1 MPALINLSVLQ
12 IGSLETIAI
21 AVLIILVVG
30 IIGWGLWSVRWAL
43 KKKPVT
49 GSESLIGKNGLA
61 LRDFNPDNTG
71 EVTVDGIIW
80 KARVSDGSKISKG
93 DSVTV
98 LEYSELTVT
107 VKKT

>member
-1 MPALINLSVLQ
+1 MNLPLLQ

-21 AVLIILVVG
+21 VVLIILVVG
-30 IIGWGLWSVRWAL
+30 IVGWGLWSVVWAL

-49 GSESLIGKNGLA
+49 GWESLVGKSGIA
-61 LRDFNPDNTG
+61 LQDFNPDDTG

-93 DSVTV
+93 DLVTV
-98 LEYSELTVT
+98 VGYSELTVT
-107 VKKT
+107 VKKILS

>member
-1 MPALINLSVLQ
+1 LLQ

-30 IIGWGLWSVRWAL
+30 IVGWSLWSVKWAL

-49 GSESLIGKNGLA
+49 GSESLIGKSGIA
-61 LRDFNPDNTG
+61 LQDFKLDKTG

-98 LEYSELTVT
+98 LQYSELTVT
-107 VKKT
+107 VKKV